1 MLKNLQSFLTEKYPF
16 RNERS
21 KPLLTFYDYLRECR
35 ILYDII
41 YLSFYPLHPE
51 AYGVQEVVEYR

>member
-1 MLKNLQSFLTEKYPF
+1 MEIYPF